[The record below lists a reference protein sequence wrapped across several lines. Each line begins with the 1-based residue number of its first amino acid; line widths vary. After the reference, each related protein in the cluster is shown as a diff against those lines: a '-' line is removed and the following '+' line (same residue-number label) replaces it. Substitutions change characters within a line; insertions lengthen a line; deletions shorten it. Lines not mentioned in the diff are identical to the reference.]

1 MADGTVIIDTKLD
14 NKGIDKG
21 IDDIRKQAAKL
32 AHEYKKSGMSSSEA
46 WKKAWSEIER
56 SSSNGTKKVKADM
69 NSIASLAKKCAGILA
84 GAFVLDKVKDYT
96 SAVVKAGIGYNALS
110 EQAQVAWSTI
120 LGSNE
125 AASQMMDK
133 ITDYAAKTPFT
144 KMGVDTMAKQLTNA
158 GFQGQALFDQLDK
171 IGDMGSAFG
180 IQEDSLREMVR
191 QYAQVQQAQVA
202 YTEDLNILQ
211 DRGIPIFKALGE
223 VMGVP
228 ISQVKKLA
236 SEGKVTA
243 DVYNKALDS
252 IASKT
257 KGAMENQS
265 KTFNGMISTMEDNLS
280 VLIGLLT
287 KPMFDKMKAG
297 LENLIPKVDKLTE
310 ATEIFINSL
319 ESGNSISESLYKGLD
334 NLFGEDTTNKIFKI
348 ANAIGLCA
356 SAIIGASTSIASLM
370 IISKVTKAFSVAR
383 EAIATYE
390 VTIGAAG
397 LVQGVLNGQLGIA
410 GTLFG
415 ILTGKIKLATLAQ
428 AAFKAVFGAVNVFS
442 VVIVAISAL
451 IGAFIYLWKTSESF
465 RNFWIGLWNS
475 IKSLT
480 ASAINGIKNIIISL
494 GESLKNLGERI
505 NNFISPALLVVCEK
519 AKKAW
524 SGFKNII
531 SSLISKFL
539 ELKDATLGA
548 IGSGII
554 NLIEKAKKV
563 WGQLKESISSLAD
576 KLSFL
581 SPLISSIGD
590 ALVRNFTTA
599 RGLALTFVGII
610 SNLGLRF
617 LGLTGPIGL
626 VASLLITLTTSFFK
640 LSGFSA
646 EGITNTFENLAN
658 KISHVSD
665 VLVTNLPKF
674 LDAGTKII
682 VNIADGI
689 TKSIPKVI
697 EVASKI
703 ITSLTNGITSTIPK
717 LISVATS
724 LIDSFSNFIVANLPK
739 LIESG
744 IKILNNIVQGINNT
758 IPKFLETVNK
768 VVNSFSEYI
777 TNNLPK
783 FIDSGV
789 KMLDNIIQG
798 ITNNIPKVIE
808 SASKIIENVSNTIAT
823 NLPKLLDNG
832 VKIISKILEG
842 ILTALPK
849 LLSVG
854 LLILENILKTIIN
867 NLPKVLEAGIKIV
880 GALAGGILLVAAKL
894 AEVALKL
901 IITLISSLL
910 SNLPQILEAGIK
922 LILALI
928 QGILQVL
935 PQLLMAGLQIILTL
949 IQAIATNLPT
959 ILMAGIKIILALIQ
973 GIIQALP
980 QILMAALQ
988 IIITLVGAIITNL
1001 PQILIAGVKIVM
1013 ALIQGIGSLVF
1024 QLLELGLKLIIQL
1037 VIGIAKGIPMVI
1049 QKAIEIG
1056 SGFLNNLIAWFSQLP
1071 GRIQSF
1077 ISNTLSKV
1085 VSWGSQMKSKAT
1097 EIASRF
1103 ISNIVTYIS
1112 QLPSRIW
1119 SYLSSAA
1126 SRVVSWGSNLWSA
1139 GVNAARRLVDAVV
1152 NTASSIPGKMLSI
1165 GRNIVQGVWNG
1176 ITGAASWFYG
1186 KISGFFGGLVDKAKS
1201 ALGIHSPSRVM
1212 RDQVG
1217 KWIMPGVEVGI
1228 DKSMPDLQDNMKTK
1242 MINLTKQM
1250 KAKVKMETSSL
1261 GASIVAKSN
1270 AEVTSKTLN
1279 SSNNSSNA
1287 SEGNS
1292 FTIQNI
1298 LDGNIIGEATY
1309 RIVDNKLAL
1318 ASRRRR

>member
-14 NKGIDKG
+14 NKGVDKG

-32 AHEYKKSGMSSSEA
+32 AHEYKKAGMSSSEA

-297 LENLIPKVDKLTE
+297 LESLIPKVDKLTE

-390 VTIGAAG
+390 MTIGAAG

-428 AAFKAVFGAVNVFS
+428 AAFKVVFGAVNVFS

-842 ILTALPK
+842 ILTAFPK

-1071 GRIQSF
+1071 GRVWEWI
-1077 ISNTLSKV
+1077 
-1085 VSWGSQMKSKAT
+1085 
-1097 EIASRF
+1097 
-1103 ISNIVTYIS
+1103 
-1112 QLPSRIW
+1112 
-1119 SYLSSAA
+1119 
-1126 SRVVSWGSNLWSA
+1126 
-1139 GVNAARRLVDAVV
+1139 V
-1152 NTASSIPGKMLSI
+1152 NTYNK
-1165 GRNIVQGVWNG
+1165 IVAWGN
-1176 ITGAASWFYG
+1176 
-1186 KISGFFGGLVDKAKS
+1186 
-1201 ALGIHSPSRVM
+1201 
-1212 RDQVG
+1212 
-1217 KWIMPGVEVGI
+1217 
-1228 DKSMPDLQDNMKTK
+1228 N
-1242 MINLTKQM
+1242 M
-1250 KAKVKMETSSL
+1250 KAKALEV
-1261 GASIVAKSN
+1261 ASQF
-1270 AEVTSKTLN
+1270 LN
-1279 SSNNSSNA
+1279 
-1287 SEGNS
+1287 
-1292 FTIQNI
+1292 
-1298 LDGNIIGEATY
+1298 NIIT
-1309 RIVDNKLAL
+1309 
-1318 ASRRRR
+1318 